1 MVENNMYNVE
11 DFYKNGY
18 FIVDDF
24 LEEFYHKKLLNR
36 FKEESEWT
44 RIDQVR
50 DHYKKGGPFEMNSKH
65 FPNRDETYYLQGW
78 RAKKLEEDAA
88 WRKDYHDIFLSKISK
103 LFKNEIKCKK
113 FDFKCKSQKFLD
125 ETKEYQ
131 KKKISDGQKQLNQ
144 TKEKLNEA
152 KDEAIKR
159 IPKIK

>member
-103 LFKNEIKCKK
+103 LFKNEIKN
-113 FDFKCKSQKFLD
+113 DTTYIRTSGWLAHWIEQVSNN
-125 ETKEYQ
+125 
-131 KKKISDGQKQLNQ
+131 KIFRPTQIYTGYDSRKYN
-144 TKEKLNEA
+144 
-152 KDEAIKR
+152 I
-159 IPKIK
+159 